1 MNFNITSILGD
12 LEKGAIDAAKE
23 VAIEQLKEAAADAI
37 DFVKVALPAISRYAD
52 LYLSNRITADEFGS
66 LMAGLGDLAEMN
78 GLTQAGVAA
87 VKIDETKNVI
97 LKTITSIATGAI
109 TKII

>member
-1 MNFNITSILGD
+1 MSFNITSILGD
-12 LEKGAIDAAKE
+12 LEKGAVDAAKE
-23 VAIEQLKEAAADAI
+23 VAVDQLKEAAADAI

-66 LMAGLGDLAEMN
+66 LMAGLRDLAQMN
-78 GLTQAGVAA
+78 GLTQAGLAS

-97 LKTITSIATGAI
+97 LKSLTSIATGALS
-109 TKII
+109 KII